1 MARKPRNVTFNELL
15 DILRAHSF
23 AVAASTT
30 VSNGTLVSKNGAAA
44 VLVPAPQPG
53 AVAAYAVRPGAL
65 VQNEVA
71 RLLDRGY
78 QKFLKTSKF
87 ELPATAAQLHAI
99 HAFEEEL
106 MLLSG
111 QESLYNES
119 LGTTS
124 DLYHY
129 DRLQGRDE
137 AEPEPAQPWEL
148 AAGH

>member
-1 MARKPRNVTFNELL
+1 MARKHRNLTFNELL
-15 DILRAHSF
+15 DILRAHNF
-23 AVAASTT
+23 TVAASTT
-30 VSNGTLVSKNGAAA
+30 VSNGTLASKNGAAA
-44 VLVPAPQPG
+44 VLVPAQQPG
-53 AVAAYAVRPGAL
+53 AVAAYAVRPGAM

-71 RLLDRGY
+71 LLLDRGY

-87 ELPATAAQLHAI
+87 ELPATAAQLQAI

-111 QESLYNES
+111 QECLYNEA

-124 DLYHY
+124 DLYYY
-129 DRLQGRDE
+129 DRLMGRDE
-137 AEPEPAQPWEL
+137 AETKPVQPWEL